1 MTGFVH
7 RLALSATRE
16 TVKGATARII
26 SPKRARMRHWF
37 KDQHMR
43 SLLKNSSYL
52 GASKVVAAVAAV
64 ATLAFT
70 GRDLGV
76 TLFGLLILIH
86 SYAQAASS
94 LSKFQTWQ
102 IIVRY
107 GGQGLAAGRPEDF
120 KLATGF
126 SFGLDI
132 LSGIIGMMLAMAIL
146 PFIGGWFGIPGQ
158 YMLFAVLYC
167 ALIPTM
173 QGMTPGGVLRT
184 LDRFDLVAW
193 QGTTYPIARM
203 FLAGIAFAVGSPF
216 EMYLA
221 IWFVTRLGGDLFL
234 WWLAWRELKRR
245 DMADALRPTLSP
257 HPLEDAWRF
266 AIRVNLTSSLT
277 AAWGPIARLLV
288 GGLLGPASAAIYMIA
303 ATLAD
308 SAQKPTDLL
317 ARAFYPEVMRMDVA
331 TKRPWNLMLRSVAL
345 AAMFGI
351 VGVLV
356 AILAGEP
363 LIGLIFGEQF
373 EAAYPV
379 LIVLVIAPFLFMIS
393 FPLPP
398 MLYALHR
405 DDAPL
410 TARIVGTVI
419 YFAIIA
425 PLSWQFGVT
434 GAAAAFVIGT
444 AAMVLVLAAQLHR
457 EYRRVRF
464 Q

>member
-1 MTGFVH
+1 
-7 RLALSATRE
+7 
-16 TVKGATARII
+16 
-26 SPKRARMRHWF
+26 MRHWF

-52 GASKVVAAVAAV
+52 GASRIVAAIAAI

-70 GRDLGV
+70 GRALGV

-94 LSKFQTWQ
+94 LAKFQSWQ
-102 IIVRY
+102 VIVRY

-120 KLATGF
+120 KVATGF
-126 SFGLDI
+126 ALGLDI
-132 LSGIIGMMLAMAIL
+132 LSGIVGMLLAMAVL
-146 PFIGGWFGIPGQ
+146 PLIGGWFGIPDQ
-158 YMLFAVLYC
+158 YIMFAIIYC
-167 ALIPTM
+167 TVIPTM
-173 QGMTPGGVLRT
+173 QAMTPGGVLRT

-203 FLAGIAFAVGSPF
+203 ILAGIAFAMDAPF
-216 EMYLA
+216 IAYLA
-221 IWFVTRLGGDLFL
+221 IWYVTDLGGDLYL
-234 WWLAWRELKRR
+234 WWLTWRELKRR
-245 DMADALRPTLSP
+245 GMTDAMRPKLKP
-257 HPLEDAWRF
+257 HPLQGAWRF

-288 GGLLGPASAAIYMIA
+288 GGLLGPASAAIYMVA

-317 ARAFYPEVMRMDVA
+317 TRAFYPEVMRMDVS
-331 TKRPWNLMLRSVAL
+331 TKRPWKLMLRGAAL
-345 AAMFGI
+345 AAMFGVAALLI
-351 VGVLV
+351 GV
-356 AILAGEP
+356 LAGE
-363 LIGLIFGEQF
+363 LIIRLIFGDQF
-373 EAAYPV
+373 ASAYPV
-379 LIVLVIAPFLFMIS
+379 LIVLMVAPFLIMIS

-410 TARIVGTVI
+410 TARIVGTIV
-419 YFAIIA
+419 YFAIVA
-425 PLSWQFGVT
+425 PLSWKFGVT

-444 AAMVLVLAAQLHR
+444 AVMVAILVLQLWR
-457 EYRRVRF
+457 EYARMKAR
-464 Q
+464 

>member
-1 MTGFVH
+1 
-7 RLALSATRE
+7 
-16 TVKGATARII
+16 
-26 SPKRARMRHWF
+26 MRHWF
-37 KDQHMR
+37 KDRHMR

-52 GASKVVAAVAAV
+52 GASRVVAAIAAV

-132 LSGIIGMMLAMAIL
+132 VSGIVGMLLAMAIL
-146 PFIGGWFGIPGQ
+146 PFIGGWFGIPDE

-167 ALIPTM
+167 AVIPTM

-203 FLAGIAFAVGSPF
+203 ILAGIAFAIDSPF
-216 EMYLA
+216 EVYLA
-221 IWFVTRLGGDLFL
+221 IWFVTRLCGDLVL

-245 DMADALRPTLSP
+245 NMADALWPTLSP
-257 HPLEDAWRF
+257 HPLENAWKF

-277 AAWGPIARLLV
+277 AAWGPIARLIV
-288 GGLLGPASAAIYMIA
+288 GGLLGPASAAIYMVA
-303 ATLAD
+303 STLAD

-331 TKRPWNLMLRSVAL
+331 TKRPWNLMLRSAAL

-351 VGVLV
+351 AGVLV
-356 AILAGEP
+356 AIVAGEP
-363 LIGLIFGEQF
+363 LIRLIFGEQF

-379 LIVLVIAPFLFMIS
+379 LIVLIFAPFLIMVS

-410 TARIVGTVI
+410 TARVIGTVV

-425 PLSWQFGVT
+425 PLAWEFGLT
-434 GAAAAFVIGT
+434 GAAAAFVVGT
-444 AAMVLVLAAQLHR
+444 AVMVAVLTIQLWR
-457 EYRRVRF
+457 EYLRMRA